1 MTGKIKLNKIIGLFL
16 ICLTFNIQSY
26 QSAFASK
33 FSSNISK
40 KQLSHKDSNKDL
52 KSEYLLGPGDVFLA
66 EFNGLEIFSNK
77 YSVDRDGNVFLPE
90 IGKIKVDGLTIKEIT
105 RILIDK
111 YENFIMNPEINIS
124 LIKYRPVYFTINGEI
139 QSPGLYNLKY
149 ELEEVSSFNMNN
161 NDALLVDNNINS
173 NRPAPSRI
181 PRLFDAIQLG
191 NGFTEFANL
200 REIIVIRDN
209 SKSEGG
215 GKISTKINLV
225 SLLENGDMSQNIV
238 LQDGDNINIQKDP
251 NPIIEQLNAIYRSN
265 VTPPFIKV
273 FVNGN
278 VNKPGLVQL
287 NKGSTL
293 IEAIAAS
300 GGQKNNTGKVEFI
313 RLKSNEKA
321 DKRIFSYN
329 SGSKKGSEQNP
340 ILYNGDI
347 IYVRKNILG
356 KTTSA
361 IEEISN
367 PLFSG
372 YGLIKL
378 FD

>member
-1 MTGKIKLNKIIGLFL
+1 MSKKSKLNKIIGLFL
-16 ICLTFNIQSY
+16 IFFPLNIQIY
-26 QSAFASK
+26 EPIIASNFLSNNFK
-33 FSSNISK
+33 KHSSQGN
-40 KQLSHKDSNKDL
+40 SNEDL
-52 KSEYLLGPGDVFLA
+52 KSEYLLGPGDGFYA
-66 EFNGLEIFSNK
+66 EFIGLEIFSNK
-77 YSVDRDGNVFLPE
+77 YIVDRDGNVFFPE
-90 IGKIKVDGLTIKEIT
+90 IGKIKVNGLTINELT
-105 RILIDK
+105 RMLEVK
-111 YENFIMNPEINIS
+111 FENFIMNPEIYIS
-124 LIKYRPVYFTINGEI
+124 LIKYRPVYFTINGEV
-139 QSPGLYNLKY
+139 QSPGLYSLSY
-149 ELEEVSSFNMNN
+149 ELEELNSFNNS
-161 NDALLVDNNINS
+161 DSIFGDNIVKPNI
-173 NRPAPSRI
+173 PTPSRI

-200 REIIVIRDN
+200 TEINVIREN
-209 SKSEGG
+209 SKSQGG
-215 GKISTKINLV
+215 GKISRQINLV
-225 SLLENGDMSQNIV
+225 SLLEKGDMSQNII

-251 NPIIEQLNAIYRSN
+251 NPIIEQLNTVYRSN

-278 VNKPGLVQL
+278 VVRPGLVEL
-287 NKGSTL
+287 TKGSTL

-321 DKRIFSYN
+321 DKRVFNYN
-329 SGSKKGSEQNP
+329 SNSKKGSKNNP
-340 ILYNGDI
+340 ILYTGDI
-347 IYVRKNILG
+347 IYLRKNILG

>member
-1 MTGKIKLNKIIGLFL
+1 MTKKSKLNKIIGFFFIFL
-16 ICLTFNIQSY
+16 TLNIQRYESIL
-26 QSAFASK
+26 ASNLL
-33 FSSNISK
+33 SNNFK
-40 KQLSHKDSNKDL
+40 KQSTQINSNNDL
-52 KSEYLLGPGDVFLA
+52 ISEYLLGPGDGFYL
-66 EFNGLEIFSNK
+66 EFIGLEIFSNK
-77 YSVDRDGNVFLPE
+77 YIVDRDGNVFFPE
-90 IGKIKVDGLTIKEIT
+90 IGKIKVNGLTIKEL
-105 RILIDK
+105 RKILEVEF
-111 YENFIMNPEINIS
+111 ENFINNPEIYIS
-124 LIKYRPVYFTINGEI
+124 LIKYRPVYFTINGEV
-139 QSPGLYNLKY
+139 QSPGLYSLNY
-149 ELEEVSSFNMNN
+149 ELEEVNSFNKNN
-161 NDALLVDNNINS
+161 SDSIFGNNITK
-173 NRPAPSRI
+173 PIIPTPSKI

-200 REIIVIRDN
+200 TEINVIREN
-209 SKSEGG
+209 SKSQGG
-215 GKISTKINLV
+215 GKISRQINLV
-225 SLLENGDMSQNIV
+225 SLLEKGDMSQNII
-238 LQDGDNINIQKDP
+238 LQDGDNINIKKDP
-251 NPIIEQLNAIYRSN
+251 NPIIEQLNTIYRSN

-278 VNKPGLVQL
+278 VVRPGLVEL

-321 DKRIFSYN
+321 DKRIFNYKSN
-329 SGSKKGSEQNP
+329 SKKGSKENP

-347 IYVRKNILG
+347 IYLRKNILG

>member
-1 MTGKIKLNKIIGLFL
+1 MTKKSKLSKIIGLFF
-16 ICLTFNIQSY
+16 IFLTLNIQSY
-26 QSAFASK
+26 EPILASN
-33 FSSNISK
+33 FLSNNFK
-40 KQLSHKDSNKDL
+40 KQSSQGNSNEDV
-52 KSEYLLGPGDVFLA
+52 KSEYLLGPGDGFIV
-66 EFNGLEIFSNK
+66 EFIGLEIFSNK
-77 YSVDRDGNVFLPE
+77 YIVDRDGNVFFPE
-90 IGKIKVDGLTIKEIT
+90 LGKVKVDGLTIKELKK
-105 RILIDK
+105 ILEVQFK
-111 YENFIMNPEINIS
+111 NFIKNPEIFIS
-124 LIKYRPVYFTINGEI
+124 LVKYRPVYFTITGEV
-139 QSPGLYNLKY
+139 QAPGLYSLRY
-149 ELEEVSSFNMNN
+149 ELEEVSS
-161 NDALLVDNNINS
+161 VNINNS
-173 NRPAPSRI
+173 DSIFGDNTIKPNIPTPSRI

-200 REIIVIRDN
+200 TEINVIREN
-209 SKSEGG
+209 SKSQGG
-215 GKISTKINLV
+215 GKISRQINLV
-225 SLLENGDMSQNIV
+225 SLLEKGDMSQNII

-251 NPIIEQLNAIYRSN
+251 NPIIKQLNAIYRSN

-278 VNKPGLVQL
+278 VVRPGLIEL
-287 NKGSTL
+287 TKGSTL

-321 DKRIFSYN
+321 DKRVFKYN
-329 SGSKKGSEQNP
+329 SNSMKGSKENP
-340 ILYNGDI
+340 ILYTGDI
-347 IYVRKNILG
+347 IYLRKNILG

>member
-1 MTGKIKLNKIIGLFL
+1 MTRKNKLNKLFGLFF
-16 ICLTFNIQSY
+16 IFLTFNIQNYESTI
-26 QSAFASK
+26 ASN
-33 FSSNISK
+33 FSSNILK
-40 KQLSHKDSNKDL
+40 KQLSQKNSNENL
-52 KSEYLLGPGDVFLA
+52 KSEYLLGPGDVLLA
-66 EFNGLEIFSNK
+66 EFIGLEIFSNK
-77 YSVDRDGNVFLPE
+77 YTVDRDGNVFLPE
-90 IGKIKVDGLTIKEIT
+90 IGKIKVDGLTIKELKG
-105 RILIDK
+105 ILIDQF
-111 YENFIMNPEINIS
+111 ENFIMNPEINIS
-124 LIKYRPVYFTINGEI
+124 LFKYRPVYFTINGEI
-139 QSPGLYNLKY
+139 QSPGLYRLNY
-149 ELEEVSSFNMNN
+149 ELEEVSSFNINN
-161 NDALLVDNNINS
+161 SKNLLDDNKITSNI
-173 NRPAPSRI
+173 PKLSRI

-200 REIIVIRDN
+200 KEITVIRDN

-215 GKISTKINLV
+215 GKISTQINLV
-225 SLLENGDMSQNIV
+225 SLLENGDMSQNII
-238 LQDGDNINIQKDP
+238 LQDGDSINIQKDP

-278 VNKPGLVQL
+278 VVKPGLVEL
-287 NKGSTL
+287 TKGSTL
-293 IEAIAAS
+293 LEAIAAS

-321 DKRIFSYN
+321 DKRVFNYSSN
-329 SGSKKGSEQNP
+329 SKKGSKQNP
-340 ILYNGDI
+340 ILYTGDI

>member
-1 MTGKIKLNKIIGLFL
+1 MTGKIKLNKIIGLIL

-26 QSAFASK
+26 ESAFASK

-66 EFNGLEIFSNK
+66 EFIGLEIFSNK

-90 IGKIKVDGLTIKEIT
+90 IGKTKVDGLTIKEIT
-105 RILIDK
+105 GILIDK

-149 ELEEVSSFNMNN
+149 EFEEVNSFNMNN
-161 NDALLVDNNINS
+161 TDTLLGDNNINS
-173 NRPAPSRI
+173 NRTRLSRI

-329 SGSKKGSEQNP
+329 SGYKKGSKQNP

-347 IYVRKNILG
+347 IHVRKNILG